1 VVDFLKTGMVLII
14 TTIMAGVTVAQPQ
27 PTSEGYRVRAYD
39 GRTHQYTIHRDV
51 TFDGKYMVK
60 KIVMICKLYQ
70 IGNYQPVTDATVCE
84 LPIGKF
90 YPSHRPREEKG
101 GFLLISEQ
109 NDRLSITEGIG
120 ANRILQS
127 FTVLSIEVL
136 PDLDCRL
143 GGKPATAPVGGPYDA
158 P

>member
-1 VVDFLKTGMVLII
+1 VVDFVKTGMVLII
-14 TTIMAGVTVAQPQ
+14 TTMMAGAAVAQPQ
-27 PTSEGYRVRAYD
+27 PTSEGYRVMAYD
-39 GRTHQYTIHRDV
+39 GRAHQYTIHRNGTV
-51 TFDGKYMVK
+51 DGKYMVK

-70 IGNYQPVTDATVCE
+70 VGNYQPVTDATICE

-90 YPSHRPREEKG
+90 YPSYRPREEKG

-109 NDRLSITEGIG
+109 NDRFSITEGIG
-120 ANRILQS
+120 AHRILQS

-136 PDLDCRL
+136 PDEDCR
-143 GGKPATAPVGGPYDA
+143 GGSKPATAPVAGPYDA